1 MGHTIEEISEQRLFI
16 GRISGCPA
24 FPITL
29 CKIGYKKH
37 LQGNKKYVH
46 NARNFLYIIVF
57 YVLLGCVVPLSF
69 AGEKDKIFWDKKY
82 ETESYIF
89 GKEPVEFLREHVD
102 LLSRGKALD
111 IAMGEGR
118 NAVFLA
124 KNGFDVDGC
133 DISESAIKKA
143 LDLATENNVKIHAFV
158 ADLETYKLPKNT
170 YDVIACFYYLQ
181 RDLVPQMKEALK
193 PGGMMIYETYTIE
206 NRELGFEGPKNKDYL
221 LKPNELLDLFK
232 DFKIIYYREL
242 VLNNK
247 KAVASLIAKK

>member
-1 MGHTIEEISEQRLFI
+1 MYNS
-16 GRISGCPA
+16 
-24 FPITL
+24 
-29 CKIGYKKH
+29 
-37 LQGNKKYVH
+37 KKYFHTSV
-46 NARNFLYIIVF
+46 YILCIITT
-57 YVLLGCVVPLSF
+57 YILLSHVLSLSF
-69 AGEKDKIFWDKKY
+69 AGEQDKIFWDKKY
-82 ETESYIF
+82 ETEAYIF
-89 GKEPVEFLREHVD
+89 GKEPVGFLRDHID
-102 LLSRGKALD
+102 LLPRGKALD

-133 DISESAIKKA
+133 DISEIAVKKA
-143 LDLATENNVKIHAFV
+143 LDLAKENNVKIHTFV
-158 ADLETYKLPKNT
+158 ADLETYKLPQNT

-193 PGGMMIYETYTIE
+193 PGGMIIYETYTIE
-206 NRELGFEGPKNKDYL
+206 NRERGFEGPKNKDYL

-247 KAVASLIAKK
+247 KAIASLIAKK

>member
-1 MGHTIEEISEQRLFI
+1 MRN
-16 GRISGCPA
+16 C
-24 FPITL
+24 
-29 CKIGYKKH
+29 
-37 LQGNKKYVH
+37 KKYIPDSI
-46 NARNFLYIIVF
+46 NFSCIIITCILQSH
-57 YVLLGCVVPLSF
+57 VLSSLF
-69 AGEKDKIFWDKKY
+69 AGEQDKMFWDKKY
-82 ETESYIF
+82 ETEAYIF
-89 GKEPVEFLREHVD
+89 GKEPVGFLRDHID
-102 LLSRGKALD
+102 LLPRGKALD

-133 DISESAIKKA
+133 DISEIAVKKA
-143 LDLATENNVKIHAFV
+143 LDLAKENNVKIHTFV
-158 ADLETYKLPKNT
+158 ADLETYKLPQNT

-193 PGGMMIYETYTIE
+193 PGGMIIYETYTIE
-206 NRELGFEGPKNKDYL
+206 NRERGFEGPKNKDYL

-247 KAVASLIAKK
+247 KAIASLIAKK

>member
-1 MGHTIEEISEQRLFI
+1 MRN
-16 GRISGCPA
+16 
-24 FPITL
+24 
-29 CKIGYKKH
+29 YKKYIPH
-37 LQGNKKYVH
+37 YCS
-46 NARNFLYIIVF
+46 FLYIIAF
-57 YVLLGCVVPLSF
+57 YALLGCVLLVSF

-82 ETESYIF
+82 ETEAYIF
-89 GKEPVEFLREHVD
+89 GKEPVEFLGEHID
-102 LLSRGKALD
+102 LLPRGKALD

-124 KNGFDVDGC
+124 KNGFTVDGC
-133 DISESAIKKA
+133 DISEIAIKKA
-143 LDLATENNVKIHAFV
+143 LDLAKENNVKVRAFV
-158 ADLETYKLPKNT
+158 ADLETYKLPQNT

-193 PGGMMIYETYTIE
+193 PGGMIIYETYTIE
-206 NRELGFEGPKNKDYL
+206 NQERGFEGPKNKDYL

-242 VLNNK
+242 VLNSK